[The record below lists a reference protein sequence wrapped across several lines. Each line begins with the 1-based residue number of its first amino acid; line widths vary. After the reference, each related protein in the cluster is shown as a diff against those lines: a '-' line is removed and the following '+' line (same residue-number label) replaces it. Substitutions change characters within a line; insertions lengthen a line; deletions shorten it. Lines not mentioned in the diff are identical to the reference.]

1 MTRKLALVVGVLLGS
16 VPAASLLAQTPA
28 AKPNPS
34 SGMQHTPSV
43 APSKSTQ
50 QDTGSVKS
58 AARTGTHHAKW
69 TKEQIKE
76 AQAGLAKAGYY
87 KGEPT
92 GVFNKKTR
100 KAIRAYQKAN
110 NLPVTGRLDDELLTK
125 LRTA

>member
-16 VPAASLLAQTPA
+16 VPAAGLLAQTPA

-34 SGMQHTPSV
+34 SGMQHATS
-43 APSKSTQ
+43 AAQTRSTQ
-50 QDTGSVKS
+50 DTSGTKMAS
-58 AARTGTHHAKW
+58 RTHHAKW
-69 TKEQIKE
+69 TKEQVKE

-87 KGEPT
+87 KGAPN
-92 GVFNKKTR
+92 GVYDKKTR

-110 NLPVTGRLDDELLTK
+110 NLPVTGHLDDELLAK

>member
-16 VPAASLLAQTPA
+16 VPAAGLLAQAPA

-34 SGMQHTPSV
+34 SGMQHAPSV
-43 APSKSTQ
+43 KPTQ
-50 QDTGSVKS
+50 QDSTVSKS
-58 AARTGTHHAKW
+58 ATRTHHAAW
-69 TKEQIKE
+69 TKDQIKE
-76 AQAGLAKAGYY
+76 AQAGLAKAGYF
-87 KGEPT
+87 KGEPN
-92 GVFNKKTR
+92 GVMGKKTR

>member
-16 VPAASLLAQTPA
+16 VPAAGLLAQTPA

-34 SGMQHTPSV
+34 SGMQHAPAVKSTPQDST
-43 APSKSTQ
+43 ASKSAT
-50 QDTGSVKS
+50 
-58 AARTGTHHAKW
+58 RTHHAAWSKD
-69 TKEQIKE
+69 QIKE
-76 AQAGLAKAGYY
+76 AQAGLAKAGYF
-87 KGEPT
+87 KGEPN
-92 GVFNKKTR
+92 GVYGKKTR

>member
-16 VPAASLLAQTPA
+16 VPAAGLLAQTPA

-34 SGMQHTPSV
+34 STMQHAPSV
-43 APSKSTQ
+43 APTKSTQ
-50 QDTGSVKS
+50 QDSAASKS
-58 AARTGTHHAKW
+58 ATATRTHHAKW

-76 AQAGLAKAGYY
+76 AQAGLAKAGFF
-87 KGEPT
+87 KGEPN
-92 GVFNKKTR
+92 GVYGKQTR

-110 NLPVTGRLDDELLTK
+110 NMPVTGHLDNELLTK

>member
-34 SGMQHTPSV
+34 SGMQHAPSV

-50 QDTGSVKS
+50 QDTAATKS
-58 AARTGTHHAKW
+58 AARTHHMKW
-69 TKEQIKE
+69 TKDQIKE
-76 AQAGLAKAGYY
+76 AQAGLAKAGFY

-92 GVFNKKTR
+92 GVLNKKTR

>member
-16 VPAASLLAQTPA
+16 VPAAGLLAQTPA

-34 SGMQHTPSV
+34 SEMQHATSV
-43 APSKSTQ
+43 KPTQ
-50 QDTGSVKS
+50 QDSAASKS
-58 AARTGTHHAKW
+58 AAKTHHAAW
-69 TKEQIKE
+69 TKEQITE
-76 AQAGLAKAGYY
+76 AQAGLAKAGYF

-92 GVFNKKTR
+92 GHYGKKTR

-110 NLPVTGRLDDELLTK
+110 NLPVNGHLDDELLTK

>member
-34 SGMQHTPSV
+34 SGMQHAPAV
-43 APSKSTQ
+43 APAKSTQ
-50 QDTGSVKS
+50 QDTGAVKS
-58 AARTGTHHAKW
+58 TRTGTRHAKW

-92 GVFNKKTR
+92 GVLNKKTS

>member
-16 VPAASLLAQTPA
+16 VPAAGLLAQTPA

-34 SGMQHTPSV
+34 SEMQHATSV
-43 APSKSTQ
+43 KPTQ
-50 QDTGSVKS
+50 QDSAASKS
-58 AARTGTHHAKW
+58 AAKTHHAAW
-69 TKEQIKE
+69 TKEQITE
-76 AQAGLAKAGYY
+76 AQAGLAKAGYF

-92 GVFNKKTR
+92 GHYGKKTR

-110 NLPVTGRLDDELLTK
+110 KLPVNGHLDDELLTK

>member
-16 VPAASLLAQTPA
+16 VPAAGLLAQTPA

-34 SGMQHTPSV
+34 SGMQHTAV

-50 QDTGSVKS
+50 QDTAAAKS
-58 AARTGTHHAKW
+58 ATRTHTHHAKW

-92 GVFNKKTR
+92 GVYNKKTR

>member
-1 MTRKLALVVGVLLGS
+1 
-16 VPAASLLAQTPA
+16 
-28 AKPNPS
+28 
-34 SGMQHTPSV
+34 MQH
-43 APSKSTQ
+43 APSAAATKSTQ
-50 QDTGSVKS
+50 QDS
-58 AARTGTHHAKW
+58 AGTKMAGRSHHAKW

-76 AQAGLAKAGYY
+76 AQTGLVKAGYY

-92 GVFNKKTR
+92 GVFNKQTR

>member
-16 VPAASLLAQTPA
+16 VPAAGLLAQTPA

-34 SGMQHTPSV
+34 SGMQHTPAA
-43 APSKSTQ
+43 APNKSTQ
-50 QDTGSVKS
+50 QDSVTAKS
-58 AARTGTHHAKW
+58 ATRTGAHHAKW
-69 TKEQIKE
+69 TKEQVKE

-87 KGEPT
+87 KGEPS
-92 GVFNKKTR
+92 GVYDKKTR

-110 NLPVTGRLDDELLTK
+110 SMPVTGRLDDELLTK